1 MTAGFDTPGRTD
13 RGFADALSGPDGTG
27 DPAVLMPVLSVYP
40 DALSAPMPDAMVA
53 LPPIDPAALTRAA
66 LAAGSIAAPA
76 VPVQPAR
83 TTRPPGQ
90 RAAGQPGRP
99 GRTSTPAR
107 APAAW
112 GPVDPRASAPHLS
125 ARQPPM
131 PRPPSSSASSSHP
144 GAAASG
150 VSSTVSAWANRA
162 MTPAEVAGFL
172 RNTLTGNP
180 QIGSTSAMAAN
191 RHQPAAHA
199 PTPPL
204 PRRTPRTTRRNK
216 GSGVWAV
223 FIFLVVIA
231 FASGLGQRIIQAITE
246 LLNR

>member
-1 MTAGFDTPGRTD
+1 MTAGFDAPGRTD

-76 VPVQPAR
+76 GPVQPSR
-83 TTRPPGQ
+83 TARPPGQ
-90 RAAGQPGRP
+90 RAAGQPGRS
-99 GRTSTPAR
+99 GRTSTTPAR

-112 GPVDPRASAPHLS
+112 GPVDPRAAAPHLS
-125 ARQPPM
+125 AWQPPT
-131 PRPPSSSASSSHP
+131 PRPPSSASSGP
-144 GAAASG
+144 PAGTASG
-150 VSSTVSAWANRA
+150 LSAAVSSWAGRA
-162 MTPAEVAGFL
+162 MTPSEVAGFL
-172 RNTLTGNP
+172 RNSITGNP